1 MSAVYHAADR
11 CVFCGEST
19 AFGAGRFV
27 NRVSATTTAD
37 QAPWLPADLAAAGG
51 ELEVDGFAC
60 AECVGPLPG
69 EECTCTTCT
78 TCSDCDGIR
87 TNHPDSDV
95 PDLCSWCAEG
105 HDDEDD
111 SEAEEDPA

>member
-19 AFGAGRFV
+19 ALGAGRFV
-27 NRVSATTTAD
+27 NRVPATTTAD
-37 QAPWLPADLAAAGG
+37 QAPWLPADLTVAGG
-51 ELEVDGFAC
+51 AVEVEGYAC

-69 EECTCTTCT
+69 EECTCATCA
-78 TCSDCDGIR
+78 DCDGVR

-95 PDLCSWCAEG
+95 PDLCSWCADG

-111 SEAEEDPA
+111 REAEEDPV